1 MNTERD
7 ELVKL
12 DFKLASDYGTII
24 PNIQIGCDLF
34 DLIENCNG
42 IDDETKIYLK
52 EKAVICHQKIKMML
66 FAEINA
72 MKKLNEFEATQNME
86 FPCLFGDDETVLLY
100 HTESMILFARN
111 ALDVAAT
118 IFHSVV
124 FHERNDSFNKFAK
137 KISRDQSEN
146 FVCLK
151 MYIREIGE
159 DDTHAF
165 RLLCGSE
172 RGRALRDQIIHQTNI
187 RFDYLEYKK
196 GSDKEKLFIIL
207 GKENFE
213 IPYKE
218 FMIQFIIEVLEMV
231 SCISSRII
239 LDESNNKV

>member
-1 MNTERD
+1 
-7 ELVKL
+7 
-12 DFKLASDYGTII
+12 
-24 PNIQIGCDLF
+24 
-34 DLIENCNG
+34 
-42 IDDETKIYLK
+42 
-52 EKAVICHQKIKMML
+52 
-66 FAEINA
+66 
-72 MKKLNEFEATQNME
+72 
-86 FPCLFGDDETVLLY
+86 
-100 HTESMILFARN
+100 
-111 ALDVAAT
+111 
-118 IFHSVV
+118 
-124 FHERNDSFNKFAK
+124 
-137 KISRDQSEN
+137 
-146 FVCLK
+146 
-151 MYIREIGE
+151 MYIHEIGE

-187 RFDYLEYKK
+187 RLDFLEYKK